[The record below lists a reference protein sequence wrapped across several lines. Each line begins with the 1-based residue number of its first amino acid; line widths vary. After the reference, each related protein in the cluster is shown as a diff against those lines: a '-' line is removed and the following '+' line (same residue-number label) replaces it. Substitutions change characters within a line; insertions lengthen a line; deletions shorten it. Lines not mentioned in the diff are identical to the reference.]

1 MNFIPSKDHIPSFSD
16 RVRTGRPILLRSGQV
31 LVFWGVFDFVLK
43 LVNRVLDLFGKGES
57 LIDLYRTLPE
67 VLKILENPI
76 VGAAAIIFGFGAL
89 WHQGRTLGVNS
100 RSAVVL
106 FDPHHRPVSGPRTT
120 PALKRAL
127 WTSMFAVA
135 LAAVI
140 WTALE
145 TPVRD
150 LLFLRKLTV
159 QITPPSVANPR
170 YHSETHRSALASP
183 LNPNSPRALVRPPTV
198 ETRPEPAPMVSAQP
212 ISATTHQQTPQ
223 YPSAYQEV
231 RAAILAVKTFNEATW
246 QSGFI
251 EATRQRDSGGGHVFP
266 SLPIIVDRTARFDDS
281 VTLQWRN
288 DIEPQVRKAREDA
301 MQQLPPS
308 TINQARKDDDA
319 FRAAMASAG
328 TGISLNNDTV
338 DTYGTVIITQDQINR
353 VKKQIRA
360 A

>member
-1 MNFIPSKDHIPSFSD
+1 MIIALTQGRRSESIPSNEICISEWLPFRDAIQVRRNGGRRYCMNFIPSKDHIPSFSD

-170 YHSETHRSALASP
+170 YHSETHRLALASP

-231 RAAILAVKTFNEATW
+231 RAAILAVKPLMKLLGKA
-246 QSGFI
+246 
-251 EATRQRDSGGGHVFP
+251 DSLRPQGNAILEGDMFSP
-266 SLPIIVDRTARFDDS
+266 LSL
-281 VTLQWRN
+281 
-288 DIEPQVRKAREDA
+288 
-301 MQQLPPS
+301 
-308 TINQARKDDDA
+308 
-319 FRAAMASAG
+319 
-328 TGISLNNDTV
+328 
-338 DTYGTVIITQDQINR
+338 
-353 VKKQIRA
+353 
-360 A
+360 